1 MACPVCLSAA
11 THARAFAGS
20 DLHFETT
27 TRRFHFS
34 GCESCRS
41 LFIEPMPAEEE
52 LASFYPQP
60 YWWNSSS
67 GSLKALQGLYRRIV
81 LRDHIAFIEKAAACL
96 TVRPVRLLDVGC
108 GSGTLL
114 GLLKGRHFDVRGFD
128 ASSEAAHIA
137 RAESG
142 VEVAVGSNLQDVTF
156 AEQAFDLVTLF
167 HVLEH
172 VPDPRGVLQEVRRI
186 LQPEGRMILQVPN
199 VASWQSRL
207 LGARWYALDV
217 PRHVIHYSARSIQRL
232 VEDSG
237 FRVRR
242 VQHINLRDNAPAL
255 ASSLFPSLD
264 PVSRR
269 ARQRRRDHAESG
281 AVAGLKD
288 GLYLAVVA
296 AVTPFAVV
304 EALAGAGATVML
316 EAEKAHE

>member
-1 MACPVCLSAA
+1 MACPVCLSTA
-11 THARAFAGS
+11 THTRAFSGS

-27 TRRFHFS
+27 AWRFHFS
-34 GCESCRS
+34 GCETCRS
-41 LFIEPMPAEEE
+41 LFIEPMPAEGE

-81 LRDHIAFIEKAAACL
+81 LRDHIAFIEKAAGCL
-96 TVRPVRLLDVGC
+96 PRPVRLLDVGC

-114 GLLKGRHFDVRGFD
+114 GLLKQRHFDVRGFD
-128 ASSEAAHIA
+128 PSSEAARIA
-137 RAESG
+137 RVENL
-142 VEVAVGSNLQDVTF
+142 VEVVVGSNLQDVTF
-156 AEQAFDLVTLF
+156 PDGAFDLVTLF

-172 VPDPRGVLQEVRRI
+172 VPDPRSVLQEVRRI
-186 LQPEGRMILQVPN
+186 LQPRGRMILQVPN

-207 LGARWYALDV
+207 MGARWYALDV

-232 VEDSG
+232 VEDAG

-242 VQHINLRDNAPAL
+242 VQHFNLRDNAPAL
-255 ASSLFPSLD
+255 ASSVFPFLD

-269 ARQRRRDHAESG
+269 ARLRRRDRSESC
-281 AVAGLKD
+281 AIAGLKD
-288 GLYLAVVA
+288 GLYLAAVA